1 MSVRTV
7 ESRQLRRIA
16 GEAAIQPDAETAD
29 AMVAAGRTRI
39 ISSWAMLIDTAGWV
53 QDVAPVTS
61 TGFLAYDVRIAAGL
75 KTWRFEPFLD
85 EDDFPIPVATT
96 VTFVWRP
103 A

>member
-1 MSVRTV
+1 MSLRTV
-7 ESRQLRRIA
+7 ESTLLHRIA

-29 AMVAAGRTRI
+29 AIVAAGRTRI

-61 TGFLAYDVRIAAGL
+61 TGFLSYDVRIAAGL

-85 EDDFPIPVATT
+85 EDGFPIPVATT
-96 VTFVWRP
+96 VTFVWKP